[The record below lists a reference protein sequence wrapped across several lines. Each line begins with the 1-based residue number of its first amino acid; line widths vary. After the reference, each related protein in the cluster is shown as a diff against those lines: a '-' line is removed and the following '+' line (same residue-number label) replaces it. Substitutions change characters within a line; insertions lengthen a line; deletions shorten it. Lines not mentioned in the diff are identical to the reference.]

1 MSASEV
7 ELGVV
12 EPDPVDPRLEQ
23 VEALL
28 IATLDNGDEV
38 ADIAAAIVEHLD
50 DQAAQAAAELEAEQD
65 DDGGFDVDLWLLR
78 GGTAAYG
85 VMLLAWVVAFGL
97 AVAAVWTTGRTAEN
111 LAATAAITFAFGIL
125 SGVIGAKVVQSIP
138 DAEVAS

>member
-38 ADIAAAIVEHLD
+38 ADIAAAVVEHLD
-50 DQAAQAAAELEAEQD
+50 EQAAQAAAELEAEQD
-65 DDGGFDVDLWLLR
+65 DDDGFDVDLWLLR

-111 LAATAAITFAFGIL
+111 LAATAAIVFAFGVL
-125 SGVIGAKVVQSIP
+125 SGVVGAKVVQSIP